1 MERINDRS
9 LPPRVKAG
17 ANYINGRYAHLESIE
32 AGYDLPI
39 FLDSRGKVSEGAGS
53 CIMMIRNGKLITPP
67 VTASILES
75 ITRETL
81 LIIALELDL
90 LTEVRTID
98 RTELYLADE
107 LFLCGSA
114 AEVTPIIKLDRFT
127 VGLGKIGEL
136 TLSLMHNYHL
146 IADGV

>member
-1 MERINDRS
+1 M
-9 LPPRVKAG
+9 
-17 ANYINGRYAHLESIE
+17 
-32 AGYDLPI
+32 
-39 FLDSRGKVSEGAGS
+39 
-53 CIMMIRNGKLITPP
+53 
-67 VTASILES
+67 
-75 ITRETL
+75 
-81 LIIALELDL
+81 

-136 TLSLMHNYHL
+136 TQSLMHNYHL
-146 IADGV
+146 IADGSKKNNNNWLTSVWNDK